1 MSTEPQNENGLRAVE
16 VVRAFLNTMEM
27 NAEEK
32 KIDQGLAF
40 LVDLEDAP
48 TNQAVVQVHIEA
60 ERMVL
65 HFIFD
70 GYVEPEKRVSVAEF
84 ITRANWGLVEGNF
97 ELNFTNGA
105 VRYKVGLD
113 FTGNEL
119 TELWMRNC
127 MLDGMNTIELFA
139 EALQKVI
146 SGELKPDAAYDEA
159 KLNFP

>member
-1 MSTEPQNENGLRAVE
+1 MSTEEQNENGLRAVE
-16 VVRAFLNTMEM
+16 VVRAFLDTMEM
-27 NAEEK
+27 NPEEK
-32 KIDQGLAF
+32 KIDEGLAF
-40 LVDLEDAP
+40 MIDLEDAP
-48 TNQAVVQVHIEA
+48 TNQAVVQVHVEA

-84 ITRANWGLVEGNF
+84 ITRANWGLIEGNF

-105 VRYKVGLD
+105 LRYKVGLD

-127 MLDGMNTIELFA
+127 MIDGMNTIELFG
-139 EALQKVI
+139 ESLQKVI
-146 SGELKPDAAYDEA
+146 SGELKPDEAYQEA

>member
-1 MSTEPQNENGLRAVE
+1 MTTEQQNENGLRAVE
-16 VVRAFLNTMEM
+16 VVRAFLDKMEM
-27 NAEEK
+27 NPVEK
-32 KIDQGLAF
+32 EINDGLAF
-40 LVDLEDAP
+40 MIDLEDAP

-70 GYVEPEKRVSVAEF
+70 GYVEPERRVTVAEF
-84 ITRANWGLVEGNF
+84 ITRANWGLIEGNF

-105 VRYKVGLD
+105 LRYKVGLD

-139 EALQKVI
+139 EALEKVV
-146 SGELKPDAAYDEA
+146 SSQLKPDEAYEEA